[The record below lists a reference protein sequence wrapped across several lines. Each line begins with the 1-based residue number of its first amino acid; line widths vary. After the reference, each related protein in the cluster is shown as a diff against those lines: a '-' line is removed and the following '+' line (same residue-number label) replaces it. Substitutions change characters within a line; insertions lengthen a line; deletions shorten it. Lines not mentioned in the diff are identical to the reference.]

1 MQEREVVL
9 TKREVEARL
18 VPSGTEIMIPSDT
31 FVTITQSLGGTFT
44 VAVNGNLA
52 RIEGHNA
59 DALGKKPLESS
70 FETPEDGTVNEN
82 QVWEAMQNCYDP
94 EIPVNV
100 VDLGLIYECRI
111 ENGTEDG
118 NHVYVLMTL
127 TAAGCVS
134 EDKHKGHQQEGDQKH
149 HKGEPACPGFRQGR
163 GGDQHKRGGDHED
176 RVALDIV
183 KCGVAVIGCC
193 NGACGQ

>member
-52 RIEGHNA
+52 RIEGHDA
-59 DALGKKPLESS
+59 DALGKQPLESS
-70 FETPEDGTVNEN
+70 FETPADGTINEN
-82 QVWEAMQNCYDP
+82 QVWEALRNCYDP

-100 VDLGLIYECRI
+100 VDLGLIYNCKI

-118 NHVYVLMTL
+118 NHIQITMTL
-127 TAAGCVS
+127 TAAGCGMGPVIT
-134 EDKHKGHQQEGDQKH
+134 EDV
-149 HKGEPACPGFRQGR
+149 
-163 GGDQHKRGGDHED
+163 KRKVEHVPNVDKVTVELTFDPPWNNDMLTDEAKLELGM
-176 RVALDIV
+176 L
-183 KCGVAVIGCC
+183 
-193 NGACGQ
+193 

>member
-52 RIEGHNA
+52 RIEGHDA
-59 DALGKKPLESS
+59 DALGKQPLESS
-70 FETPEDGTVNEN
+70 FDTPEDGTVNEN
-82 QVWEAMQNCYDP
+82 QVWEALRNCYDP

-100 VDLGLIYECRI
+100 VDLGLIYECKI
-111 ENGTEDG
+111 ENGTEHG
-118 NHVYVLMTL
+118 NHVYIRMTL
-127 TAAGCVS
+127 TAAGCGMGPVITNDVQTKV
-134 EDKHKGHQQEGDQKH
+134 EHVPNVDKVTVELTFDPPWNNDMLTDEAKLELGM
-149 HKGEPACPGFRQGR
+149 
-163 GGDQHKRGGDHED
+163 
-176 RVALDIV
+176 L
-183 KCGVAVIGCC
+183 
-193 NGACGQ
+193 